1 MTPFQSPGGR
11 TAFRRTLGEGPAA
24 ATLLTLPLLAGG
36 ASARSA
42 LPEIPALPGLIA
54 DAAIGSSEATGASG
68 VGIGPASIGLT
79 EVASPAMP
87 APDGTIRK
95 DFGMYGDH
103 EVRATCEV
111 QACDDLLYS
120 F

>member
-11 TAFRRTLGEGPAA
+11 TAFRRTLGAAA

-54 DAAIGSSEATGASG
+54 DAAIGSSEATGSSG

-95 DFGMYGDH
+95 DFGVYGDH
-103 EVRATCEV
+103 EVRATREV